1 MSDKK
6 VIDVHSITLFLI
18 SIYYFYNSFIKKQTY
33 LIIYTEKQFFIVRN
47 ADMNLRNGWGSAR
60 HAGSGIHLWK
70 RQLKKHP
77 ESR

>member
-33 LIIYTEKQFFIVRN
+33 LIIYTEKQFFIVIPFICEYN
-47 ADMNLRNGWGSAR
+47 SIGE
-60 HAGSGIHLWK
+60 
-70 RQLKKHP
+70 LKNID
-77 ESR
+77 

>member
-1 MSDKK
+1 MRMPEGISDT
-6 VIDVHSITLFLI
+6 DFLLLEVLWQ
-18 SIYYFYNSFIKKQTY
+18 KGK
-33 LIIYTEKQFFIVRN
+33 KQFFIVRN

-70 RQLKKHP
+70 RQLKKRP

>member
-33 LIIYTEKQFFIVRN
+33 LIIYTEKQFFIVIPFICEYN
-47 ADMNLRNGWGSAR
+47 NIGE
-60 HAGSGIHLWK
+60 
-70 RQLKKHP
+70 LKNID
-77 ESR
+77 

>member
-33 LIIYTEKQFFIVRN
+33 LIIYTEKQFFIVILFICEYN
-47 ADMNLRNGWGSAR
+47 SIGE
-60 HAGSGIHLWK
+60 
-70 RQLKKHP
+70 LKNID
-77 ESR
+77 